1 MDENLRIEDG
11 CLVTLKV
18 RMSDAQGH
26 LLEQTDAPLP
36 YLHGAQDIFPAVERA
51 LAGRAPG
58 DRVSLHLEP
67 ADAFGEYDA
76 QLVHLVDRAALGRD
90 VGVGMQVEG
99 LPGVPGDMRVYRVTD
114 VAGASAVLDGN
125 HPLAGMALRF
135 DIEVLS
141 VEPLTAEQR
150 AEAERTAVPPFLR
163 VPEPHALHPGDDA
176 TRH

>member
-1 MDENLRIEDG
+1 MKIEDG

-58 DRVSLHLEP
+58 DRVNLHLEP

-76 QLVHLVDRAALGRD
+76 QLVHLVDRAALGRQ
-90 VGVGMQVEG
+90 VAVGMQVEG
-99 LPGVPGDMRVYRVTD
+99 LPGASGDTRVYRVTD
-114 VAGASAVLDGN
+114 LAGSIAVLDGN

-135 DIEVLS
+135 DIEVLT
-141 VEPLTAEQR
+141 VEPLSAAQR
-150 AEAERTAVPPFLR
+150 AEAERAVVPPFLCL
-163 VPEPHALHPGDDA
+163 PGPHGRHPGDDA